1 MNCVN
6 YVLYNVPFSTCFLE
20 DGHFLF
26 IALSR
31 QNNQPTETLS
41 TLQAS
46 STNPIA
52 QSLQKVNSELARI
65 ISVVGYNNVPNTP
78 APVSGIVN
86 HPCSCLGYSK
96 SHQPMSH
103 VKSPQQCFIS
113 LYCKLLRVLTI
124 KQY

>member
-1 MNCVN
+1 MIWIIHV
-6 YVLYNVPFSTCFLE
+6 FSSKCFLG
-20 DGHFLF
+20 DWHFLF

-65 ISVVGYNNVPNTP
+65 ISVVGYNNMPNTP

-86 HPCSCLGYSK
+86 HPSSVVI
-96 SHQPMSH
+96 P
-103 VKSPQQCFIS
+103 
-113 LYCKLLRVLTI
+113 LYCKLLHVN
-124 KQY
+124 Y